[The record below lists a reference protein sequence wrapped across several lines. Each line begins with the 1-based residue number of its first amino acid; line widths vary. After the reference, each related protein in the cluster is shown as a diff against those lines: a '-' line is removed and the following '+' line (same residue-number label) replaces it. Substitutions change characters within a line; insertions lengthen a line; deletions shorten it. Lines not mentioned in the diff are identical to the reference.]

1 MMIAAMMNVP
11 ETRDSI
17 LVVVI
22 EKENLNRM
30 STGDPATLES
40 LSKGGILPPPMFPL
54 NLSMLV
60 AYEEDETE
68 LYIKAQGDK
77 IKFLQWLERGRK
89 FIKGKDGVENTLQI
103 TPSEIEKINEEL
115 LAACKQ
121 ALGALEENWAINWDD
136 LRRAIDRAEEMKR
149 CQAKSK

>member
-1 MMIAAMMNVP
+1 MIAAMMNVP

-22 EKENLNRM
+22 EKDNLDRM
-30 STGDPATLES
+30 RTGDPATLES
-40 LSKGGILPPPMFPL
+40 ISKGGILPPPIYPL

-77 IKFLQWLERGRK
+77 LKFLEWLQRGWK
-89 FIKGKDGVENTLQI
+89 FIKGKDGIENTRSI
-103 TPSEIEKINEEL
+103 RTPNKVEAINEKL
-115 LAACKQ
+115 LAACKL
-121 ALGALEENWAINWDD
+121 ALNAFENNWAIDWNE
-136 LRRAIDRAEEMKR
+136 LAEAIKEAEDAKR
-149 CQAKSK
+149 N